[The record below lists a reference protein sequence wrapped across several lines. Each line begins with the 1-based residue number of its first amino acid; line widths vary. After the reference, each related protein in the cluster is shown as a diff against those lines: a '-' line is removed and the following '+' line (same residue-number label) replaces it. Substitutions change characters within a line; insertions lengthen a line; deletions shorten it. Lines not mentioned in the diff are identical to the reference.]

1 LGKRGQEESG
11 GGKKSKEDL
20 FHIAGFENFKFVD
33 SKLSGSHLMR
43 VTLERSFVKVV

>member
-11 GGKKSKEDL
+11 GGEKSKEDL
-20 FHIAGFENFKFVD
+20 FHIADFEKFTFVD

-43 VTLERSFVKVV
+43 VTWERSFVKAV